1 VTFGWLLPMA
11 SAGMFGSLHC
21 IGMCGGLIAVANDG
35 AVGRKQRAGV
45 QLAYQSARLL
55 SYVALGLLAGAL
67 GQALDLAGR
76 AAGVGKVAAVV
87 AGATMIG
94 WGLLAM
100 LRAAGVKLES
110 KLPKLRLLPAPVL
123 RWLGRAR
130 QGSPLV
136 RAGLLGGASA
146 LLPCGFLYA
155 FAIAGAA
162 TGSPLGGA
170 LVMASLWLG
179 NLPALLGFGW
189 LVSGLLGRVKRHVP
203 LLSAASVFALGV
215 LTLNNRVNLPAFA
228 AQSVLPHAAPHSAP
242 PPPMAADCPCHR
254 SHPR

>member
-1 VTFGWLLPMA
+1 MTLSWLLPMV
-11 SAGMFGSLHC
+11 SAGLFGSLHC
-21 IGMCGGLIAVANDG
+21 IGMCGGLIAVASDG
-35 AVGRKQRAGV
+35 AVGRKQLASV

-87 AGATMIG
+87 AGGTMIV

-100 LRAAGVKLES
+100 LRAAGVTLKS
-110 KLPKLRLLPAPVL
+110 KLPKLRLLPAPVV
-123 RWLGRAR
+123 RWLAGAR
-130 QGSPLV
+130 QRSPLL
-136 RAGLLGGASA
+136 RASLLGGASA

-162 TGSPLGGA
+162 TGSPVGGA

-215 LTLNNRVNLPAFA
+215 LTLSNRVNLPAFA
-228 AQSVLPHAAPHSAP
+228 VQSVTSPAAVQGEPR
-242 PPPMAADCPCHR
+242 PPMAGDCPCHR
-254 SHPR
+254 SHAR